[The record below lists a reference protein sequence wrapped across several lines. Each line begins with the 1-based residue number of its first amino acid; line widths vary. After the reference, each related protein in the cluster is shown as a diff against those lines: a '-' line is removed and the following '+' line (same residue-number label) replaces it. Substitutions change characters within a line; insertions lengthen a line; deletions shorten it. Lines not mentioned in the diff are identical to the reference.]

1 VGSKV
6 TMDLCSMKPFLEE
19 ISVDSAIAELGLSSI
34 DFLLYIMLVFLAVLV
49 LSGLPTPA
57 D

>member
-1 VGSKV
+1 MGSKV

-19 ISVDSAIAELGLSSI
+19 ISVGNAIAELGLSSI
-34 DFLLYIMLVFLAVLV
+34 DFLLYIMLVFLPLLV
-49 LSGLPTPA
+49 LSRLPTPA

>member
-1 VGSKV
+1 
-6 TMDLCSMKPFLEE
+6 MKPFLDE

-34 DFLLYIMLVFLAVLV
+34 DFLLYIMLVFLALLV

>member
-6 TMDLCSMKPFLEE
+6 TMDLCSLKPFLEE
-19 ISVDSAIAELGLSSI
+19 ISVDSAIAEFGLSSI
-34 DFLLYIMLVFLAVLV
+34 DFLLYIMLVFLPLLV